1 MTARLRSEERSYESR
16 KCLGPR
22 WKHYEILRSC
32 AEQNDDVKGVQS
44 DGTSPEPAAPVV
56 FQELHSESELIVEP
70 FACNG
75 DVQFWFSLTG
85 NHNNSGITLTIIKKK
100 ASLTP
105 I

>member
-1 MTARLRSEERSYESR
+1 M
-16 KCLGPR
+16 
-22 WKHYEILRSC
+22 
-32 AEQNDDVKGVQS
+32 KGVQS

-85 NHNNSGITLTIIKKK
+85 NHNDSGTTLTIIKKK
-100 ASLTP
+100 LPLLQFRIHDGALSSKLKNQYLFQVNRRKW
-105 I
+105 